1 MIGKTVSHYRILE
14 KLGGGGMGVV
24 YKAEDTTLGRFVALK
39 FLPENLARNP
49 QALERF
55 QREARAASALDH
67 PNICTIFEI
76 GKHEGEPF
84 IVMQLLEGQT
94 LKHRIEVGAGLVP
107 VPPGRER
114 PQGAPLRIDTLLDL
128 AIQIADA
135 LDAAHAKGIVHRD
148 IKPANIFIIPRG
160 GTAQAKVL
168 DFGLAKLAPSGRLP
182 MGAGASGMLTAPL
195 RDEFVTSPGV
205 TMGTVAYMSPEQVRG
220 EDLDTRSDIFSLGL
234 VLYEMATGV
243 PAFSGNT
250 FGVIHEAI
258 LNRAPISPLRLNPDL
273 PPKLEEIIS
282 KALEK
287 DADMRYQN
295 ASDLR
300 TDLKRLKRDTDSGR
314 SASRMPVAE
323 PSDYMPARS
332 SQPRQDVQTEM
343 PPPPPPPAPPAASG
357 HTTVALPPSGPSAA
371 APPPSGPRPV
381 TPPPRGPS
389 AVTSPSGGPSA
400 VTPAALPVEPSGAV
414 IPLSQ
419 TSAGGRRPKF
429 LIPAAAALLVVV
441 LALGWW
447 LTRRRTS
454 GPGGAETHK
463 ALAVLYFSNLS
474 QDPSLDWLNR
484 GLTEMLTTN
493 LAQVKGLDVLSTER
507 ILAETQRLGMK
518 ATTELNPASAVEV
531 ARNTDADAFITGT
544 LLRVGPKQLRLDV
557 QVQDT
562 RSGQILFSD
571 KVEAPDVQGIFSMVD
586 AVTGRVA
593 QRFVPSANMDTNAPS
608 IEEAATSNLE
618 AYRHYQLGVDLARR
632 FLMDEAVREMEEAV
646 RLDPQF
652 ALAYWRL
659 SGGYAF
665 QGDLRKSQEL
675 WPKIEQLQS
684 RLPRQDLL
692 EFQAQEATRAGDSA
706 GGQQIL
712 ESLLKEFPRQEPAR
726 TQLCQLLVSAG
737 EVDRAIS
744 MLKDGLQLDPRN
756 DIFLNQ
762 LSYDQAA
769 TGNLPAAL
777 QANDQYMAL
786 RPHDPNPWDT
796 RGDILYQS
804 NHDDEAVEAYRK
816 VMALKPD
823 FLGYQDYVK
832 LAVVYADQKKFALA
846 ESALQEYGKRASG
859 AARFYVSV
867 FAGQFQETRGELE
880 GARANY
886 RRAVRDLAQAG
897 QNAVAVG
904 ALGSLAKISLLT
916 GEGLPADLA
925 FVRQQKL
932 AGWENRAIGLLQA
945 AQGDTAASERS
956 LQLYAAAR
964 RELGPQSIESS
975 RNYDA
980 LLAAMV
986 RKDPQ
991 GVIAAAAR
999 LPNSTDSLL
1008 RYARG
1013 WAYFET
1019 KDYSQAER
1027 DLRAAVLQE
1036 RTQSSL
1042 NEMRTHSPLLAALA
1056 HFYLGQV
1063 YEATGKRE
1071 QAANEY
1077 QEFLSHFE
1085 NSHASL
1091 PQIALARAA
1100 LQRSLP

>member
-24 YKAEDTTLGRFVALK
+24 YKAEDTTLDRFVALK
-39 FLPENLARNP
+39 FLPENLSRDS

-84 IVMQLLEGQT
+84 IVMQLLEGQP

-107 VPPGRER
+107 AQGR

-148 IKPANIFIIPRG
+148 IKPTNIFVTQRG
-160 GTAQAKVL
+160 QAKVL
-168 DFGLAKLAPSGRLP
+168 DFGLAKLAPSSRP
-182 MGAGASGMLTAPL
+182 PVGAGASAMPTAPA
-195 RDEFVTSPGV
+195 REEFITSPGV

-220 EDLDTRSDIFSLGL
+220 EDLDARSDIFSFGL

-250 FGVIHEAI
+250 SGVILEAI
-258 LNRAPISPLRLNPDL
+258 LNRSPISPLRLNPDL

-314 SASRMPVAE
+314 SARRMQVAE
-323 PSDYMPARS
+323 PSGYMPPRS
-332 SQPRQDVQTEM
+332 SQPRRDAQTEM
-343 PPPPPPPAPPAASG
+343 PPLPPVPPAASG
-357 HTTVALPPSGPSAA
+357 PARVALPPSGPSTVT
-371 APPPSGPRPV
+371 PPSGPSV
-381 TPPPRGPS
+381 
-389 AVTSPSGGPSA
+389 

-419 TSAGGRRPKF
+419 TSAEGRRPKF
-429 LIPAAAALLVVV
+429 LIPAVAALLVVV

-447 LTRRRTS
+447 FTRHRTS
-454 GPGGAETHK
+454 RPEGTEGHE

-493 LAQVKGLDVLSTER
+493 LAQVKGLEVLSTER
-507 ILAETQRLGMK
+507 ILAEIQRMGK
-518 ATTELNPASAVEV
+518 KETTELDPASAVEV
-531 ARNTDADAFITGT
+531 ARNTDADAFVTGT

-562 RSGQILFSD
+562 KSGQILFSD

-593 QRFVPSANMDTNAPS
+593 QRFVPSVDMATNAPS

-632 FLMDEAVREMEEAV
+632 FLIAEAVRELEEAV

-659 SGGYAF
+659 AGGYAF

-675 WPKIEQLQS
+675 WSKIEQLQS

-692 EFQAQEATRAGDSA
+692 EFQAQEAMRAGDEA
-706 GGQQIL
+706 GGRHIL
-712 ESLLKEFPRQEPAR
+712 ESLLKEFPRQDQARAQLALSLYSADEP
-726 TQLCQLLVSAG
+726 
-737 EVDRAIS
+737 DRAIS
-744 MLKDGLQLDPRN
+744 LLKDGLQLDPRN
-756 DIFLNQ
+756 DILLNM
-762 LSYDQAA
+762 LGYSQAVN
-769 TGNLPAAL
+769 GNLAAAL

-786 RPHDPNPWDT
+786 RPNDPNPWDT
-796 RGDILYQS
+796 RGDIFYMS

-816 VMALKPD
+816 VLVIKPD
-823 FLGYQDYVK
+823 FAGYENYIK
-832 LAVVYADQKKFALA
+832 LAIVYADQKKFALA
-846 ESALQEYGKRASG
+846 DSALQEYGKRVTG
-859 AARFYVSV
+859 AGKFYVSV
-867 FAGQFQETRGELE
+867 FAGKFQETRGDLE
-880 GARANY
+880 GARASY
-886 RRAVRDLAQAG
+886 GRAVRDLVRAG
-897 QNAVAVG
+897 QNGG
-904 ALGSLAKISLLT
+904 AADALQSLASVSLLT
-916 GEGLPADLA
+916 GEGLASDLA
-925 FVRQQKL
+925 FARQQKL
-932 AGWENRAIGLLQA
+932 SGRESRVVALLQG
-945 AQGDTAASERS
+945 AQGDTAGSERS

-964 RELGPQSIESS
+964 PELGPQGIEQI
-975 RNYDA
+975 RNYSA
-980 LLAAMV
+980 LYSALV

-991 GVIAAAAR
+991 GVLTAAGR
-999 LPNSTDSLL
+999 LPDAMDAFM
-1008 RYARG
+1008 RYPRG
-1013 WAYFET
+1013 WAYFQT
-1019 KDYSQAER
+1019 KDYSRAEQ
-1027 DLRAAVLQE
+1027 DLRAAI
-1036 RTQSSL
+1036 L
-1042 NEMRTHSPLLAALA
+1042 NEKLFPSFNAMRDRSPLLAALA

-1085 NSHASL
+1085 NSRATL